1 MNKVMAC
8 NSIYRSRSG
17 AFLLTGCS
25 CQHEFRARRAAEE
38 CAEGLP
44 EATEEAAK
52 KGSKGAKEDGEE
64 MEEASPYSNC
74 GQARQA
80 SAGFA

>member
-1 MNKVMAC
+1 MKKVMAC
-8 NSIYRSRSG
+8 ILFIGLGLALSYSPVALASTSSVQG
-17 AFLLTGCS
+17 AP
-25 CQHEFRARRAAEE
+25 QKNARKAY
-38 CAEGLP
+38 LKQQK
-44 EATEEAAK
+44 EAAK